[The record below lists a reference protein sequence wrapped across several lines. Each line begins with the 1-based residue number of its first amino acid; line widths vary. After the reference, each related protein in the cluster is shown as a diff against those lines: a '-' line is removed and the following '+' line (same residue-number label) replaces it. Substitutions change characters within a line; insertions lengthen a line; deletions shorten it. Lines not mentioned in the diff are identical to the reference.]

1 MIPADQRDGA
11 TRYINENLTM
21 KFKPGEPRPANAGRK
36 AGTPNRH
43 TALLKDAILAAAEK
57 AGKGDIVA
65 YLERQAEENPVAFLS
80 LLARVLPLQLRGD
93 SDNPLVIRR
102 VEYVIVDPKEPQPNR
117 SGDGQIIDAQRDRDR
132 ALALPRQAQRCVDG

>member
-1 MIPADQRDGA
+1 M
-11 TRYINENLTM
+11 TNKT
-21 KFKPGEPRPANAGRK
+21 
-36 AGTPNRH
+36 
-43 TALLKDAILAAAEK
+43 TALLKDAVLVAAER

-80 LLARVLPLQLRGD
+80 LLGRVLPLQIRGD
-93 SDNPLVIRR
+93 SDRPLVISR

-117 SGDGQIIDAQRDRDR
+117 SGDGQTDAQRDRDR